1 MRYPHRFPLPRCLA
15 GGLAVCLA
23 TAGLLVSP
31 ALAAPH
37 SPDADRAVTTSRTT
51 AASRTVPGPVP
62 PPTGSTVAAPTGS
75 KIAANERPA
84 LQGRPRGV
92 AQLPPLSAKNPPT
105 SSTAPTHQNGA
116 EHGAAAACSPSDF
129 GSRTGPELVTFVKGS
144 TTDCVNTLFSVTGKD
159 AHDIFREEQMVTVA
173 NAFQGGATTYP
184 GNNSE
189 QVWQLVLFLRAGYYV
204 QYNHPDDVGSYG
216 PNLAAATRG
225 GLDAFFAN
233 SHSREV
239 TSDNGGILG
248 EVLILSDSANDQG
261 HYLNTY
267 KQVLSAYNSSYDDIP
282 SMLAAVN
289 NVYTPLWRGN
299 WNPEYVK
306 AVTADPSIIDTL
318 NTFALNHLDML
329 GTDKSYLDS
338 NAGMNVARYVEHAAL
353 QEKVR
358 PLMKGLLDASKISGP
373 TAPLWVTVA
382 SQAAAYD
389 QANCSYFGV
398 CDLRDQLTKAAL
410 PVTHTC
416 DATHTVKAQSLTPA
430 ELDTTCA
437 SVLAQGPYVQNLV
450 KNNGPIPNQYESTIE
465 LVVFGSRADYQT
477 YAGAIFGVD
486 TNNGGITL
494 IGDPTKPDNK
504 PMSIMYQR
512 SDDNGFPARIWNL
525 NHEYTHYVDARD
537 DMKGDFSQQTSVPDI
552 WWIEGL
558 GEYVSYSYRKI
569 TNDEAVTEAGKHTYK
584 LSTLFQSTYNNSDVT
599 RTYPWG
605 YLAVRYM
612 FEKHPQ
618 DIATMLEHFRTG
630 DYPGGYAVYNT
641 IGTRYDAD
649 FDTWLTTCATNNCT
663 TKPARSPQ
671 HPRT

>member
-1 MRYPHRFPLPRCLA
+1 MRYRFPLPRCAA
-15 GGLAVCLA
+15 GGLAACLA
-23 TAGLLVSP
+23 TVGLLASP

-37 SPDADRAVTTSRTT
+37 SPTADRPVP
-51 AASRTVPGPVP
+51 ASRTASHPV
-62 PPTGSTVAAPTGS
+62 PPTGSTIG
-75 KIAANERPA
+75 ANERSA
-84 LQGRPRGV
+84 LQGRPRGI

-105 SSTAPTHQNGA
+105 SSTAAGDRKGTD
-116 EHGAAAACSPSDF
+116 HGAAAACSPSDF
-129 GSRTGPELVTFVKGS
+129 GSRTGPELVTFIEAS

-159 AHDIFREEQMVTVA
+159 GYNVFREDQMVTVA
-173 NAFQGGATTYP
+173 NAFQGRATTYP

-189 QVWQLVLFLRAGYYV
+189 HAWQLVLFLRAGYYV
-204 QYNHPDDVGSYG
+204 QSNHPDDVGDYG
-216 PNLAAATRG
+216 PTLATASRG

-233 SHSREV
+233 SHTGEV
-239 TSDNGGILG
+239 TSDNGDVLG
-248 EVLILSDSANDQG
+248 EVIILSDSANEQG
-261 HYLNTY
+261 RYLTTY
-267 KQVLSAYNSSYDDIP
+267 KQVLSGYNSSYDDIP

-289 NVYTPLWRGN
+289 DVYTPLWRGN
-299 WNPEYVK
+299 WNPDYVK

-318 NTFALNHLDML
+318 NTFALAHLDML
-329 GTDKSYLDS
+329 GTDNSYLDS

-382 SQAAAYD
+382 SQADTYD
-389 QANCSYFGV
+389 KANCSYFGV
-398 CDLRDQLTKAAL
+398 CDLSDQLSKAAL
-410 PVTHTC
+410 PTTHSC
-416 DATHTVKAQSLTPA
+416 DATHTVKAQSLTPE
-430 ELDTTCA
+430 ELDATCA
-437 SVLAQGPYVQNLV
+437 SVLAQGAYVQNLV
-450 KNNGPIPNQYESTIE
+450 KNSGPIPGQYESTID
-465 LVVFGSRADYQT
+465 LVVFGSRKDYQT

-486 TNNGGITL
+486 TNNGGITM

-525 NHEYTHYVDARD
+525 NHEYTHYLDARD
-537 DMKGDFSQQTSVPDI
+537 DMKGDFGQQTSVPDI

-558 GEYVSYSYRKI
+558 GEYISYSYRKI
-569 TNDEAVTEAGKHTYK
+569 TDTEAVTEAGKHTYK
-584 LSTLFQSTYNNSDVT
+584 LSTLFQSTYDNSDVT

-630 DYPGGYAVYNT
+630 DYAGGYAVYNT
-641 IGTRYDAD
+641 DIGTRYDTD
-649 FDTWLTTCATNNCT
+649 FDSWLTTCASGACT
-663 TKPARSPQ
+663 TKASTKSTPSAQRPSA
-671 HPRT
+671 